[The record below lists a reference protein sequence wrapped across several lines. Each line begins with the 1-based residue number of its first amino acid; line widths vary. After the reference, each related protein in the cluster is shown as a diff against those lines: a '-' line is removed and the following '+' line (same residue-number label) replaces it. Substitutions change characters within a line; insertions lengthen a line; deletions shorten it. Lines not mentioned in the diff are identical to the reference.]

1 MYEQY
6 FDTLERIL
14 ASVRQENVESL
25 PAAARIVA
33 DTVERDGL
41 IHVFGSGHS
50 ELLAMEV
57 AGRAGGL
64 ACIQVILD
72 PGHGKAEMVEGYA
85 ATLLRDTPFEARDAL
100 IVISNSGRPASP
112 IEVAIV
118 GHDAGIQVIAVTAL
132 DFCQS
137 VSSLHSSGQRLC
149 DVADVVLDTCG
160 AAGDA
165 AIELPGIATA
175 IGPTST
181 AVGAALLNAMMT
193 EAVAELVGR
202 NVDPPIFVSQN
213 TDGSRDHNERLR
225 ARYRGRVLPMT

>member
-1 MYEQY
+1 MYELY
-6 FDTLERIL
+6 FDTLDRIL
-14 ASVRQENVESL
+14 GQVREANVESL

-64 ACIQVILD
+64 AGIQVIID

-85 ATLLRDTPFEARDAL
+85 ATLIRDTPFEPRDSL

-112 IEVAIV
+112 IEMAIA
-118 GHDAGIQVIAVTAL
+118 GREAGIHVIAVTAL
-132 DFCQS
+132 AFCQS

-149 DVADVVLDTCG
+149 DVADTILDTCG

-165 AIELPGIATA
+165 AIELPGVTTA

-193 EAVAELVGR
+193 EAVAELVRR

-213 TDGSRDHNERLR
+213 TDGSKDHNESLR
-225 ARYRGRVLPMT
+225 VRYRGRVLPMT